1 MLTPKGWVRHS
12 GGTFSRE
19 LPPRRAHEKTEKDA
33 TAIPKAVQPSSDRPP
48 EDLNPVTGKT
58 GV

>member
-19 LPPRRAHEKTEKDA
+19 LPPRRPHEELESDA
-33 TAIPKAVQPSSDRPP
+33 SARSEPVQPSSEQPA
-48 EDLNPVTGKT
+48 EETNPAAGKT

>member
-19 LPPRRAHEKTEKDA
+19 LPPRRPPEKTKNDA
-33 TAIPKAVQPSSDRPP
+33 TATAEVVQPSSDRPP
-48 EDLNPVTGKT
+48 EDTNPAAGKT